1 MMDRTI
7 PIVDGDTQAPPNFL
21 VVEDSPSDFLL
32 IEREFT
38 KASIHHHSLRVDSR
52 QDLEKALEG
61 HSWALV
67 LSDYN
72 VPGMS
77 FEDNLPLFRKL
88 CPDTPILLVSGN
100 VGEEKAVELLKR
112 GVWDFVL
119 KENLTRLVPS
129 VERCLREADDR
140 AARRAAEEEL
150 RRSEERLR
158 LALTASKTGVW
169 EWNIHSHET
178 FWSEECLKIAN
189 MQTSTPVLRDFMK
202 LLHPDD
208 APWVKREIAHCLAAR
223 KTFSAE
229 FRIISST
236 GETRWVSNLGQPHY
250 NGSNRP
256 IRMVG
261 TVQDITERRESEAQL
276 RRSAA
281 VFTNTQEGVTITDIE
296 GTILAVNPAVCSIT
310 GYDEQELIGS
320 NMRVVRSGRHD
331 KAFYRRIFET
341 IAVDG
346 FWQGEMWN
354 RRKNGE
360 IFPAWLTISS
370 VRDEGGRTFNYVGTF
385 TDISRIKQSERQL
398 EHLAHHDP
406 LTDLPNRLLLRSRL
420 DHAIDRT
427 TRDGG
432 QGALLF
438 LDLDRFKNVN
448 DSLGHPAGDLLLQMV
463 AERLLSRLRETD
475 TLARLGGDEFAV
487 LIEDLP
493 SPQEAASVA
502 QSLIEEMKRPFLLL
516 DGHKL
521 YVGTSIGI
529 SIFPDDGNASDPII
543 RNADAALYQAKGGG
557 RATFRFYTEA
567 LTIAANA
574 RVKLETQLRRGIEQQ
589 EFVLHF
595 QPLISMAESRIT
607 GVEALVRW
615 RSPAEGELVP
625 PARFIPLAE
634 ETGLIVP
641 LGDWVLRTACR
652 QMMRW
657 LKEDNRLTCMAV
669 NLSSVQFRQPDVA
682 ERVESALEESGL
694 PAHFLELEITESGL
708 MEFGPEA
715 EAKLDALKMLGVR
728 LAIDDFGTGY
738 SSLAYL
744 RRFPIDKLKV
754 DQSFVRDIPADSAA
768 IEIAAAVVALGKTLH
783 LEVLAEGVET
793 KAQCDLLQRLGCNT
807 AQGYLFDRPL
817 SAIDLTDKWLR

>member
-1 MMDRTI
+1 MDRTI
-7 PIVDGDTQAPPNFL
+7 PIVDGDTQDPPSFL
-21 VVEDSPSDFLL
+21 VIEDSPSDFLL

-38 KASIHHHSLRVDSR
+38 KALIRHTSLRVDNH
-52 QDLEKALEG
+52 QDLKEALNKRN
-61 HSWALV
+61 WALI

-77 FEDNLPLFRKL
+77 FEENLPLFQQS
-88 CPDTPILLVSGN
+88 CADIPVLLVSGS
-100 VGEEKAVELLKR
+100 VGEEKAVELLKC

-119 KENLTRLVPS
+119 KDNLTRLVPA
-129 VERCLREADDR
+129 VERCLREAGDR

-169 EWNIHSHET
+169 EWNIRSNQT

-189 MQTSTPVLRDFMK
+189 IRSAEPNLRDFMK
-202 LLHPDD
+202 LVHPDD
-208 APWVKREIAHCLAAR
+208 APWVKREVAHCLTSR
-223 KTFSAE
+223 TTFSAE
-229 FRIISST
+229 FRIIAAN

-256 IRMVG
+256 VRMVG
-261 TVQDITERRESEAQL
+261 TIQDITERRESEAQL

-281 VFTNTQEGVTITDIE
+281 VFVNTQEGVTITDIE

-310 GYDEQELIGS
+310 GYAETELIGA
-320 NMRVVRSGRHD
+320 NMRLVRSGRHD

-341 IAVDG
+341 IGVDG
-346 FWQGEMWN
+346 FWQGEIWN

-360 IFPAWLTISS
+360 IFPAWLTIST

-385 TDISRIKQSERQL
+385 TDISRIKQSEKQL

-406 LTDLPNRLLLRSRL
+406 LTNLPNRLLMRSRL

-427 TRDGG
+427 ARDGG

-463 AERLLSRLRETD
+463 AQRLLGRLRETD

-493 SPQEAASVA
+493 SPQEAAMIA
-502 QSLIEEMKRPFLLL
+502 QSLIEELKRPFLMP

-529 SIFPDDGNASDPII
+529 SIFPDDGTAGDPII

-557 RATFRFYTEA
+557 RGTFRFYTEA

-574 RVKLETQLRRGIEQQ
+574 RVKLEAQLRRGIEQQ

-595 QPLISMAESRIT
+595 QPLISMTDNRIT

-615 RSPAEGELVP
+615 HSPSDGGLVP
-625 PARFIPLAE
+625 PARFVPLAE
-634 ETGLIVP
+634 ETGLIIP

-652 QMMRW
+652 QMKLW
-657 LKEDNRLTCMAV
+657 LDGDSSLTCMAV

-682 ERVESALEESGL
+682 DMVEAALKESGL
-694 PAHFLELEITESGL
+694 PAHYLELEITESGL

-715 EAKLDALKMLGVR
+715 EAKLEALKTLGVR

-744 RRFPIDKLKV
+744 KRFPIDKLKV
-754 DQSFVRDIPADSAA
+754 DQSFVRDIPSDTAA

-793 KAQCDLLQRLGCNT
+793 KAQCELLQRLGCNT

-817 SAIDLTDKWLR
+817 SATDLSEKWLR